1 MSVSAILE
9 VRDLVVRFG
18 GVTALAGV
26 SLQVAE
32 GEIAGI
38 IGPNGAGKTTLLNVV
53 SRFVAPQQG
62 WVKFANQP
70 LLRYKSH
77 QLTRLGIGRTFQIP
91 QTFVGLS
98 VLDHVLIG
106 AEHGCG
112 NARRARQIAWEA
124 LEQLNLAPLAQA
136 IPLALPVPLQ
146 KRVDLARALAGRP
159 RVLLLDEPAAGLTG
173 EERASLGELLRDL
186 QGRSGCSVLLV
197 EHDVELVSR
206 VCNRVFVL
214 NFGQLIAKGTPQEV
228 RHHPAVLEAYL
239 GEAVHVGA

>member
-1 MSVSAILE
+1 MSAILE

-18 GVTALAGV
+18 GVTALDGV
-26 SLQVAE
+26 SLEVAE

-53 SRFVAPQQG
+53 SRFVAPAQG
-62 WVKFANQP
+62 AVYFAGRP

-77 QLTRLGIGRTFQIP
+77 QLARLGVGRTFQVP
-91 QTFVGLS
+91 RTFLGLS

-106 AEHGCG
+106 AENRFRNGPM
-112 NARRARQIAWEA
+112 AWQAAWEV
-124 LEQLNLAPLAQA
+124 LEQLNLAALAKA
-136 IPLALPVPLQ
+136 SPLALPVAVQ

-159 RVLLLDEPAAGLTG
+159 RLLLLDEPAAGLTV
-173 EERASLGELLRDL
+173 EERTALGELLRSMPA
-186 QGRSGCSVLLV
+186 RAGCTILLV

-206 VCNRVFVL
+206 VCDRVFVL
-214 NFGQLIAKGTPQEV
+214 NFGRLIAEGTPQEV
-228 RHHPAVLEAYL
+228 RRHPEVLEAYL